1 VTTTST
7 DPAAVQRPA
16 VRLPLRAIG
25 DLADTYDA
33 ASLTAMQDDAQELA
47 RRGGPGAGGWQ
58 SLADALGAA
67 CAIVEHER
75 RPRA

>member
-1 VTTTST
+1 MTTTST
-7 DPAAVQRPA
+7 TPATPQRPA
-16 VRLPLRAIG
+16 VRLPLRTIG

-33 ASLTAMQDDAQELA
+33 AALTAMQDDAQELA

-67 CAIVEHER
+67 CAILEHEG
-75 RPRA
+75 RPRS